1 MKLDGAI
8 GWSWAGIYMHKHVYI
23 NMRCVCMCMCLNPK
37 SVCINIRWCVCAC
50 VCLSWAGIYTHKH
63 IYVLCVCVCVC
74 MCVCVCARAL
84 VPLIGHCFVVSH
96 SFIFPLCVPSFRFF
110 VLAGV
115 FWPLWLPVGALVLL
129 VGVLTSIL
137 VYRLYRM
144 LHEFVHHRR
153 LHFHNLNLCAP
164 TTLLV
169 VTWLGLVNDNVYRV
183 V

>member
-1 MKLDGAI
+1 
-8 GWSWAGIYMHKHVYI
+8 
-23 NMRCVCMCMCLNPK
+23 MCMCVFVLGRYLYTQTH
-37 SVCINIRWCVCAC
+37 VCTV
-50 VCLSWAGIYTHKH
+50 
-63 IYVLCVCVCVC
+63 CVCVCVC
-74 MCVCVCARAL
+74 VCVRARARAL

-153 LHFHNLNLCAP
+153 LHLHNLNLCAP